1 MMFSLIVQL
10 LVLAPDPAPARVAA
24 PAPPKT
30 VAVLNFDNTSG
41 SADYQNMGK
50 ALAAMM
56 ITDLSSVPELTL
68 VERERMQDIIEEQ
81 RLQSTPLFDPA
92 TAVKAGKLMGAQF
105 IVTGA
110 FAAAQPQVRIDTRVI
125 DVETGE
131 IVKTAKVTGKED
143 KFFELQQKLASEL
156 VDGLGVALTP
166 EGREALRRRQ
176 EANRLDEMETVALYS
191 QALGAFD
198 ADDYVT
204 AAEKLGPVMQK
215 SGGAM
220 VVQLTYAEAKK
231 RAANKAKEQARD
243 KIKAG
248 LRGLIKKP

>member
-1 MMFSLIVQL
+1 MIGLVLQL
-10 LVLAPDPAPARVAA
+10 LVVTPALQPAPT
-24 PAPPKT
+24 KT

-41 SADYQNMGK
+41 NAEYQNMGK

-56 ITDLSSVPELTL
+56 ITDLASVPELTL
-68 VERERMQDIIEEQ
+68 VERERMQDVLEEQ
-81 RLQSTPLFDPA
+81 KLQSSPLFDQA
-92 TAVKAGKLMGAQF
+92 TAVKAGKLIGAQY
-105 IVTGA
+105 IVTGV

-143 KFFELQQKLASEL
+143 KFFELQQKLAHEL

-166 EGREALRRRQ
+166 EGREALRKRQ
-176 EANRLDEMETVALYS
+176 EADRMDELQTVTLYS
-191 QALGAFD
+191 QALQAFD

-215 SGGAM
+215 SGGAI
-220 VVQLTYAEAKK
+220 VVQLTYAEARK
-231 RAANKAKEQARD
+231 RAANKAKNAAKE
-243 KIKAG
+243 KITSG
-248 LRGLIKKP
+248 IRGLLKKP